1 MCEGVTLL
9 SEGEPHS
16 ICSSAFLPLG
26 VSWFSAHC
34 YAVDYEGFAFK
45 VEKYIATENITGRQL
60 CCTT

>member
-1 MCEGVTLL
+1 MISCDSRKDTDCEGVTLL

-34 YAVDYEGFAFK
+34 YAVDYE
-45 VEKYIATENITGRQL
+45 
-60 CCTT
+60 